1 MYDFKSINVEYDVSV
16 KNCFPNGKEVT
27 YHRLE
32 HVTARNENDSELFTF
47 RISPSSKETL
57 NDSPLEDFDELFLRL
72 GKSLFPVILSVTN
85 VGEIVRVENLDEIR
99 QRRRSEIVAIRN
111 EYPNAYYIDRYI
123 EYCEEMNEKLFLKSF
138 LRNNFMQ
145 FYFTD
150 YGMSTLC
157 KTIYNFPKKGNVIP
171 LALQHDNSC
180 LEHNCMSYN
189 FEIPN
194 NHLYDIEK
202 GNCAI
207 KYESSEFGDLL
218 SFEGH
223 FEVEVLDE
231 GFYRR
236 EIVIKANTESR
247 QIKSN
252 KKWFNFI

>member
-1 MYDFKSINVEYDVSV
+1 MYDFKSINVEYDISV

-27 YHRLE
+27 YHRME

-47 RISPSSKETL
+47 RISPSSNETL
-57 NDSPLEDFDELFLRL
+57 NNRSLENFDEIFLRL

-85 VGEIVRVENLDEIR
+85 VGEIVGVENLDEIR
-99 QRRRSEIVAIRN
+99 QRRSSEIVAIRN

-123 EYCEEMNEKLFLKSF
+123 EYCEEMSEKQFLESL

-150 YGMSTLC
+150 YRMQTLC
-157 KTIYNFPKKGNVIP
+157 KTIYNFPKKGNAIS
-171 LALQHDNSC
+171 LLLQHDNSYQK
-180 LEHNCMSYN
+180 HNSISYK

-194 NHLYDIEK
+194 SHLYDIEK
-202 GNCAI
+202 GSSVI
-207 KYESSEFGDLL
+207 KYEYSEFGDLL
-218 SFEGH
+218 SFVGC

-236 EIVIKANTESR
+236 EIVVRANTETR

>member
-1 MYDFKSINVEYDVSV
+1 MYDFKSINVEYDISV

-27 YHRLE
+27 YHRME

-47 RISPSSKETL
+47 RISPSSNETL
-57 NDSPLEDFDELFLRL
+57 NNRSLENFDEIFLRL

-85 VGEIVRVENLDEIR
+85 VGEIVGVENLDEIR
-99 QRRRSEIVAIRN
+99 QRRSSEIVAIRN

-123 EYCEEMNEKLFLKSF
+123 EYCEEMSEKQFLESL

-145 FYFTD
+145 FYFAE
-150 YGMSTLC
+150 YGVPILC
-157 KTIYNFPKKGNVIP
+157 KTIYNFPKKGNLIS
-171 LALQHDNSC
+171 LALQRDGSC
-180 LEHNCMSYN
+180 QESNCISYY

-202 GNCAI
+202 GSTSI
-207 KYESSEFGDLL
+207 KYEFSEVGDLL
-218 SFEGH
+218 LFEGN

-236 EIVIKANTESR
+236 EIVIKANTEGR
-247 QIKSN
+247 QVKSN